1 MKRSTFAAMVTTAL
15 AAVQSPARMCAADWS
30 RAREEM
36 QWAGVPGASLATIHG
51 ASVGAAQ
58 FGLRSVAARVPVTAD
73 TIFEAASLSKP
84 VFAYAVF
91 RLVRTGKLDLDRS
104 LDSYLPKPYPI
115 ADPRGTAITARH
127 VLTHTSGLPNWRHA
141 AAEPLKLHFAPG
153 TQYLYSGEG
162 FYFLQTVVERITG
175 RSTAQ
180 FTRAA
185 LDALGMRRSSYVWRP
200 ADADNVALP
209 YGINGRP
216 LPHDT
221 AQLGEQLVAAA
232 TTKPLM
238 AWTVADALAAFRVCT
253 RLGPRCLG
261 TRCRTQRGPC

>member
-1 MKRSTFAAMVTTAL
+1 MKRSTFAAMVITAL

-51 ASVGAAQ
+51 ASAEAAQ

-91 RLVRTGKLDLDRS
+91 RS
-104 LDSYLPKPYPI
+104 LESYLPKPYPI

-185 LDALGMRRSSYVWRP
+185 LDALGMRRSSYV
-200 ADADNVALP
+200 
-209 YGINGRP
+209 
-216 LPHDT
+216 
-221 AQLGEQLVAAA
+221 
-232 TTKPLM
+232 
-238 AWTVADALAAFRVCT
+238 
-253 RLGPRCLG
+253 
-261 TRCRTQRGPC
+261 